1 MSEEIKNQDTEQ
13 NEKPSKVFTKQKTQR
28 KLLYLAFFL
37 GFLGIH
43 DFYAGNKKNG
53 FVKLVLLAT
62 ALVFWFIPVSTSLL
76 TILIFPVLTSLLS
89 LASGILIFID
99 IVKIVKNKYSSAAN
113 DTFLQNAV
121 KSDKIF
127 SVFVFAVGIIILD
140 LRSFLGSLVLL
151 FTSASGAQGAT
162 LMEQAMKSFVLQ
174 EIAFIVE
181 NNRAGYLEEIGY
193 DKAPMDLGAVR
204 IMPDQDRNK
213 GYVQLLGGF
222 VKESGG
228 CKAKTGFGITFL
240 VKKGSVEAA
249 CAMTNSNGKLL
260 SPAET
265 KECLAEMPEIKT
277 ICKGFQK

>member
-13 NEKPSKVFTKQKTQR
+13 NEKPSKVFTNQKTQR
-28 KLLYLAFFL
+28 KLLYLAIFL

-53 FVKLVLLAT
+53 IIKLALFAALLVISITSVLCAVQLE
-62 ALVFWFIPVSTSLL
+62 LGVE
-76 TILIFPVLTSLLS
+76 VLTSLLS
-89 LASGILIFID
+89 LALGILIFLD
-99 IVKIVKNKYSSAAN
+99 IVKIVKNKYSSAASDN
-113 DTFLQNAV
+113 FLQNAV

-127 SVFVFAVGIIILD
+127 SVFVYAVGII
-140 LRSFLGSLVLL
+140 RGLGSLVLL
-151 FTSASGAQGAT
+151 FTSTSGAQGAT

-174 EIAFIVE
+174 ETAFIVE

-193 DKAPMDLGAVR
+193 DKTPMDLGAVR
-204 IMPDQDRNK
+204 IMPDQDSNK

-228 CKAKTGFGITFL
+228 CKAKTGFGITYL

-277 ICKGFQK
+277 ICEGFQK

>member
-53 FVKLVLLAT
+53 IIKLALYAA
-62 ALVFWFIPVSTSLL
+62 ALVFGFIPVLVFGF
-76 TILIFPVLTSLLS
+76 IPVLTSLLS
-89 LASGILIFID
+89 LALGILIFID

-121 KSDKIF
+121 KSDKIL
-127 SVFVFAVGIIILD
+127 SVFIAAAANIWSLV
-140 LRSFLGSLVLL
+140 SFLGSLVLL
-151 FTSASGAQGAT
+151 FTGAQGAT

-174 EIAFIVE
+174 ETAFIVE

>member
-13 NEKPSKVFTKQKTQR
+13 NEKPSKVFTNQKTQR
-28 KLLYLAFFL
+28 KLLYLAIFL

-53 FVKLVLLAT
+53 IIKLALFAALLVISITSVLCAVQLE
-62 ALVFWFIPVSTSLL
+62 LGVE
-76 TILIFPVLTSLLS
+76 VLTSLLS
-89 LASGILIFID
+89 LALGILIFLD
-99 IVKIVKNKYSSAAN
+99 IIKIVMNKYSSAAN

-127 SVFVFAVGIIILD
+127 SVFVYAVGII
-140 LRSFLGSLVLL
+140 RGLGSLVLL
-151 FTSASGAQGAT
+151 FTSTSGAQGAT

-174 EIAFIVE
+174 ETAFIVE

-193 DKAPMDLGAVR
+193 DKTPMDLGAVR

-213 GYVQLLGGF
+213 GYVQLIGGF

-277 ICKGFQK
+277 ICEGFQK

>member
-28 KLLYLAFFL
+28 KLLYLAIFL
-37 GFLGIH
+37 GFLGFH

-53 FVKLVLLAT
+53 IIKLALFAALLVISITSVLCAVQLE
-62 ALVFWFIPVSTSLL
+62 LGVE
-76 TILIFPVLTSLLS
+76 VLTSLLS
-89 LASGILIFID
+89 LALGILIFLD
-99 IVKIVKNKYSSAAN
+99 IIKIVTNKYSSATN
-113 DTFLQNAV
+113 DVFLQNAV

-127 SVFVFAVGIIILD
+127 SVFVYAVGII
-140 LRSFLGSLVLL
+140 RGLGTLVLL
-151 FTSASGAQGAT
+151 FTSTSGAQGAT

-174 EIAFIVE
+174 ETAFIVE

-193 DKAPMDLGAVR
+193 DKTPMDLGAVR
-204 IMPDQDRNK
+204 IMPDQDSNK

-228 CKAKTGFGITFL
+228 CKAKTGFGITYL

-277 ICKGFQK
+277 ICEGFQK

>member
-62 ALVFWFIPVSTSLL
+62 ALVFWFIPV
-76 TILIFPVLTSLLS
+76 LTSLLL

-127 SVFVFAVGIIILD
+127 SVFVFAVGIILD

-151 FTSASGAQGAT
+151 FTSTSGAQGAT

-174 EIAFIVE
+174 ETAFIVE

-193 DKAPMDLGAVR
+193 DKTPMDLGAVR
-204 IMPDQDRNK
+204 IMPDQDSNK

-228 CKAKTGFGITFL
+228 CKAKTGFGITYL

-277 ICKGFQK
+277 ICEGFQK